1 MTTGIL
7 YVLHGRRGKVSTA
20 NLDLLTQ
27 LQHTYPNLQRT
38 CFLEGDIQTLED
50 SLLTLQEQVTQILVV
65 PILLFPATHVRWDLP
80 RRIQAVARADLQLT
94 YLQPLATTQAIY
106 QFLQTQL
113 AQALQQYPQR
123 QILLVAHGTPHF
135 SEPGKQLQAL
145 AQQLQ
150 TSLHAPVLWAHF
162 KGRPQLDQVL
172 AQQTQPL
179 IVQRLFLTEGR
190 IAGELQ
196 NRIAAQLPDSVFL
209 PTLENQPA
217 LSQAIAERLAPYL
230 PANAAQHFA

>member
-20 NLDLLTQ
+20 NLNLLAQ
-27 LQHTYPNLQRT
+27 LQQTYPNPQRT
-38 CFLEGDIQTLED
+38 CFLEGDVQTLED
-50 SLLTLQEQVTQILVV
+50 SLLLLQEQATHIVVV
-65 PILLFPATHVRWDLP
+65 PILLFPATHVRWDIP
-80 RRIQAVARADLQLT
+80 RRIQAVARPELQLT
-94 YLQPLATTQAIY
+94 YVKPLATTQAVFN
-106 QFLQTQL
+106 FLQAQL
-113 AQALQQYPQR
+113 TAALQQYPQR

-135 SEPGKQLQAL
+135 SEPGAQLQTL

-150 TSLHAPVLWAHF
+150 NQLHTTVLWAHF
-162 KGRPQLDQVL
+162 KGRPQLAQVL
-172 AQQTQPL
+172 ATQTAPL

-196 NRIAAQLPDSVFL
+196 AAIATKLPDSFFL

-217 LSQAIAERLAPYL
+217 LTQAIAERLAPYL
-230 PANAAQHFA
+230 PIDLAQP